1 MWNGG
6 KEAETENFPR
16 GRGGGRLFRWR
27 VYFSWLVLEF
37 GVKVP
42 RPIVI
47 TLTLVIGGKAFC
59 FQPSQ
64 TIWKNSRFS
73 LPDLPGIEWT
83 LLISRLQDQQTISV
97 TSHQRMNTLQIIS
110 RKWGNSIYYTCTKG
124 MEVVDLPNERFIW
137 QFFSDASHCIFKQNR
152 LKEKE
157 FGKC

>member
-47 TLTLVIGGKAFC
+47 TLTLVTPYPGKFVIGGKALKVSNPHKQSEKIHGF
-59 FQPSQ
+59 
-64 TIWKNSRFS
+64 RY
-73 LPDLPGIEWT
+73 
-83 LLISRLQDQQTISV
+83 LIYL
-97 TSHQRMNTLQIIS
+97 
-110 RKWGNSIYYTCTKG
+110 G
-124 MEVVDLPNERFIW
+124 
-137 QFFSDASHCIFKQNR
+137 
-152 LKEKE
+152 
-157 FGKC
+157 